1 IENFLPEADS
11 HTIKLRW
18 TKPTENGNCVL
29 RYAIEWKALE
39 DGSRNGSGVTE
50 NEFYVI
56 GSLEACETYEVSV
69 SAVNENHNTSE
80 ADVTNITTLADFP
93 GKIENLLPEADS
105 HTIKR
110 RWTKPNENGNFV
122 VHYGMEWKAIADGSR
137 NGSGVTKNESNVI
150 GSLEAYET
158 YEVSLSAVNENNN
171 TSEAD
176 ITNVTT
182 LAD

>member
-1 IENFLPEADS
+1 VESVELLYLVALLVTVIILVTENTIEFLSIICVALQFTVPGKIENFLPEADS

-80 ADVTNITTLADFP
+80 ADVTNITTLADC
-93 GKIENLLPEADS
+93 K
-105 HTIKR
+105 
-110 RWTKPNENGNFV
+110 
-122 VHYGMEWKAIADGSR
+122 
-137 NGSGVTKNESNVI
+137 
-150 GSLEAYET
+150 
-158 YEVSLSAVNENNN
+158 
-171 TSEAD
+171 
-176 ITNVTT
+176 
-182 LAD
+182 

>member
-1 IENFLPEADS
+1 VESDELLYLVALLTTVIVLLTQNTIEFFS
-11 HTIKLRW
+11 FMY
-18 TKPTENGNCVL
+18 V
-29 RYAIEWKALE
+29 ALQFI
-39 DGSRNGSGVTE
+39 V
-50 NEFYVI
+50 
-56 GSLEACETYEVSV
+56 
-69 SAVNENHNTSE
+69 
-80 ADVTNITTLADFP
+80 P

-182 LAD
+182 LADCK